1 MDQRTS
7 DVEADLK
14 NILQT
19 RLALADK
26 LQLLERRVEES
37 VLGTKSA
44 ALDII
49 THAKNTAVDFVES
62 TTAQFNPA
70 VQASRRPWLLVGG
83 AIAVGLLAGW
93 FDQRRKSTGRYAYA
107 PPEAHPAEVMPPEGG
122 GRPRHGVYPFY
133 PSGEPEHGQP
143 EPSGGQRRRI
153 KDTAAKTLHQL
164 SSVWDDVAGELNKEK
179 ERVQGAAIEMGRTF
193 LHELGHIA
201 VQAVIDSLSR
211 RPVPRV
217 SQLPVGAPR
226 PEEPTTQIKPRAAA

>member
-14 NILQT
+14 NILET

-37 VLGTKSA
+37 VLGAKSA

-93 FDQRRKSTGRYAYA
+93 LDQRRKASGRYAYA
-107 PPEAHPAEVMPPEGG
+107 PPEAYPAEVMPPEGG
-122 GRPRHGVYPFY
+122 SRPRHGVYPFY
-133 PSGEPEHGQP
+133 PSGEQEHGEP
-143 EPSGGQRRRI
+143 EPSGQRRRV
-153 KDTAAKTLHQL
+153 KDIAAETLHQL
-164 SSVWDDVAGELNKEK
+164 SSVWGDVAGELNKEK
-179 ERVQGAAIEMGRTF
+179 ERVQGAVIEMGRTF

-201 VQAVIDSLSR
+201 VQSVIDSLSR

-217 SQLPVGAPR
+217 SQLPAGAPR
-226 PEEPTTQIKPRAAA
+226 PEEPTQIKPRAAA